1 VARRAEQ
8 TMKRELMRP
17 ELDDKT
23 FIKFNYWD
31 GGRKGLLSGEALYL
45 DVKRMEMAYHEH
57 NRREYEL
64 TKHVSLLQVDPL
76 ALIQL
81 RATGRCTV
89 RLPEMLFD
97 MDGPGHYFRR
107 IKSVAMSL
115 PCVTGPYVG
124 VNCKLTLVKSSIRT
138 TPILRDGEYA
148 REGAEDDRFS
158 DYFGSLQSIV
168 TSSGQNDSGLF
179 ETNLRDER
187 YLPFENSGV
196 ISEWLLE
203 LPANPGKGEPTQFDY
218 DTISD
223 VILHL
228 RYTARE
234 GGTPLRNA
242 AMEQIG
248 KLIEAGEAA
257 GSTRLFSVRHE
268 FPAEWHRFKTQTPPP
283 GQRHELALTL
293 KAEHYPFW
301 AQGRLKSVSQV
312 HLLVRHEKE
321 QEEIKVFDTA
331 NKEYTLS
338 KDTSLGNLLVGPVT
352 NALQKPA
359 DSLTLYFDDAQ
370 LGDLWI
376 AVTWKS
382 S

>member
-1 VARRAEQ
+1 
-8 TMKRELMRP
+8 
-17 ELDDKT
+17 
-23 FIKFNYWD
+23 
-31 GGRKGLLSGEALYL
+31 
-45 DVKRMEMAYHEH
+45 
-57 NRREYEL
+57 
-64 TKHVSLLQVDPL
+64 VDPL